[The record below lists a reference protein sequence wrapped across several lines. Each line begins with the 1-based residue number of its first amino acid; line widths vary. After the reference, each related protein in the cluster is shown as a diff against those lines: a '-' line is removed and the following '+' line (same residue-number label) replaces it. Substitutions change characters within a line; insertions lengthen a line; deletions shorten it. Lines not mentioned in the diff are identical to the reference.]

1 MTEPT
6 NIADA
11 ITAAQGRVADCYTAI
26 SNKGGTL
33 PQTQNLANMPTAIG
47 SIPTGGGVS
56 TKYGATVDNFLGNV
70 DANGVLQIPSNTSED
85 IIFTGVKGLSD
96 NSLYGK
102 FYINTNLECGVS
114 LPDLEVISGSNAL
127 YYAFYQTHIT
137 SVSLPKLKTISGSNA
152 LYYAFYQTH
161 ITSLSLPEL
170 ETVSGENALY
180 YLASGC
186 PYLTSAS
193 FPKLKTVSGNNGLY
207 SLLKD
212 TKITTISFPSLETVS
227 GISSLQYL
235 VQNCQLLKT
244 AYFEKLSNVPVVP
257 FVGAFGNCPAIT
269 DIYFNALTTTSFGT
283 VKTQFHSMFNS
294 STAATSGNV
303 NVHFPSNL
311 ETTISGLIGYPLFGG
326 ASGRVTLLFDLT
338 ATS

>member
-47 SIPTGGGVS
+47 SISTSKYGVS
-56 TKYGATVDNFLGNV
+56 IENMLGSVDS
-70 DANGVLQIPSNTSED
+70 DGVLQLPTNTSGD

-96 NSLYGK
+96 NSLYYK

-114 LPDLEVISGSNAL
+114 LPDLEVINGSNAL

-137 SVSLPKLKTISGSNA
+137 SVSLPKLKTISGSKS

-170 ETVSGENALY
+170 ETVSGEYALY

-193 FPKLKTVSGNNGLY
+193 FPKLKTVSGNYGLY
-207 SLLKD
+207 SLLRD

-227 GISSLQYL
+227 GILSLQYL
-235 VQNCQLLKT
+235 GYNCQLLET
-244 AYFEKLSNVPVVP
+244 AYFEKLSNVPVIP
-257 FVGAFGNCPAIT
+257 FADAFGNCPAIT

-283 VKTQFHSMFNS
+283 VKTQFNNMFNS

-326 ASGRVTLLFDLT
+326 SSGRVTLLFDLP